1 MNNTT
6 HTFKC
11 KQLVV
16 ATIAITII
24 ILFQSCSAEKY
35 MKRGERYLAI
45 GEYYE
50 AAAEFKTAYNKTP
63 PKDKALRGERAQ
75 RLALCYER
83 INSTQ
88 KAIAACRNA
97 IRYGKGTPEIH
108 LTLAQKKKK
117 NGSYN
122 EAEKE
127 FKIRKGPD
135 VLKAYDLLMKYE
147 DMVDKYIGQLD
158 TSFENMTLGD

>member
-108 LTLAQKKKK
+108 LTLAQQLMK

-127 FKIRKGPD
+127 TAIRIYCNKRK
-135 VLKAYDLLMKYE
+135 KARFFIYCEKDGCL
-147 DMVDKYIGQLD
+147 QLPQSRILPG
-158 TSFENMTLGD
+158 TCR